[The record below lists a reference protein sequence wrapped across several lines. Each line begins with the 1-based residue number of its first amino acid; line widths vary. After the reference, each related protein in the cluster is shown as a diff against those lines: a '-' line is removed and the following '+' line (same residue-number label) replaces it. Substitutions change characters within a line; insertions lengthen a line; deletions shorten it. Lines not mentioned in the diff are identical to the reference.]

1 MKKVLFLLC
10 ILLACQRSFSQS
22 LSLFDIDESNYPLIK
37 AKLLT
42 SDTKGKQLRPEL
54 SDLTLIENGVK
65 RKIVNISCPKSVPL
79 SALSSVLVMDVSGSM
94 QVGQP
99 KITNMDL
106 AKRAA
111 STWVNSIPL
120 GACESAVASFDNVNY
135 MNQDF
140 TTNKSK
146 LQRAIDRLVPQ
157 GSTNYDAA
165 LITPMAGGLQVT
177 KSAKFQKVILL
188 FSDGLPSSD
197 PETSRIIEESKSQ
210 NCKIFCLSFGF
221 LAPKCMKDI
230 AEQTGGRYFE
240 EIKTLEQAEQV
251 ARIIFNETIGKS
263 ACSISW
269 ESSVGCLTQAG
280 NIQLT
285 WLNQISTANYVI
297 EKSKLA
303 SLIVNPSYVS
313 FGKVTPNKFKD
324 TTITLTALNADYI
337 VHKVT
342 NTSRFTFF
350 SVTDTTF
357 PMVIPKN
364 TSKSITLRFAPT
376 DSSWGY
382 PILQIETNFCT
393 SFISASGGF
402 PERKVQTLKLTK
414 PNGGEEFAIGSD
426 TIIAWSG
433 IAPSDS
439 VSLEYS
445 TDNGIKWQTITTK
458 ATNLQYI
465 WKDIPK
471 PASNQCKLMI
481 KQNGSTNSNL
491 VPGTQQH
498 DLLYSA
504 RHYDVVWSP
513 DGLKIAVVCNDD
525 KVRIW
530 DVSTGK
536 KVIECIGRGV
546 SWSPDGSRFVT
557 GGSTGPLVALWDY
570 ATKKVLQT
578 FNVSGSAVSWSP
590 NGLYIVAEVSAYSSG
605 GKASIF
611 DANTGAEIAK
621 IDAGGE
627 YYRDIEWSP
636 DSRRIA
642 TITMTSNNFYNYT
655 NIWDVKNWTK
665 LYSVGHPMN
674 KLVRT
679 VEWSP
684 DSRQFLTTA
693 YQDLSA
699 IIWNGATGAKLKT
712 LEAQSYVS
720 DAHWSPDGSK
730 IVTTSMYDSIAI
742 VWDSQKGIKL
752 YDLKHDNVLLYAK
765 WSADGFRISTSGSR
779 NYSTTIWST
788 AKRTKLF
795 TLLHTGSQAKDEDLS
810 HFWSPDGSRI
820 ATAYGWGL
828 TKVWFVGNE
837 PIQEDMSDSVFRI
850 VAPKAT
856 AIDVDLGQTIVG
868 TTKDTIVRNFILTKS
883 IHSCRIDSVYFRGKD
898 ASSFRLLSKTLPLIV
913 QSANGYT
920 AEFEFTPINEG
931 IHTAEIV
938 IITPFDT
945 LVQKLQAEG
954 VAQQVAILTGALDF
968 GEVELGKVS
977 NADTVVVKNLTG
989 KAIEISNVIQMGPDM
1004 SQFEIQ
1010 GGGLPFVLE
1019 ANQSRKLAVTF
1030 KPSHNGRTSGQ
1041 IGCVYNGVGSPL
1053 KTQLFGTGIGATVKV
1068 SDDSA
1073 FTDETKIFK
1082 IEISNVSSE
1091 KIASLGTNFEATIRF
1106 ESTVLSPINGADF
1119 WSSSDSTYMIIKGKV
1134 GSSTVVA
1141 QLPLIAHSGG
1151 VSETMVDIVQ
1161 AGLKDDLGNVVDYDF
1176 ETVSGKFTLL
1186 GVKVDTVTSVSELF
1200 NVTSPVSIKPNPA
1213 NENIELQY
1221 STHDS
1226 KSCQFTIVNLLG
1238 QPLYTTQLA
1247 PSQNG
1252 HKIIDVS
1259 YLPVGQYYAV
1269 FFAGTMNYTSIITI
1283 MK

>member
-1 MKKVLFLLC
+1 MKTVIFLLC
-10 ILLACQRSFSQS
+10 ILLTCQRSYSQS
-22 LSLFDIDESNYPLIK
+22 LSLFDIDVRNYPHIT

-42 SDTKGKQLRPEL
+42 SDSKGKQLRPEL
-54 SDLTLIENGVK
+54 SDLTLVENGVE
-65 RKIVNISCPKSVPL
+65 RKIVNISCPKPVPL

-94 QVGQP
+94 QEGQS

-106 AKRAA
+106 AKHAA
-111 STWVNSIPL
+111 RTWVNSIPL
-120 GACESAVASFDNVNY
+120 GACEIAVASFDNVNY

-140 TTNKSK
+140 TTSQRK
-146 LQRAIDRLVPQ
+146 LQSAIDGLEPQ
-157 GSTNYDAA
+157 GNTDYNAA

-177 KSAKFQKVILL
+177 KRAKHQKVVLL
-188 FSDGLPSSD
+188 FSDGLPSYD
-197 PETSRIIEESKSQ
+197 PETSLIIKEAKSQ
-210 NCKIFCLSFGF
+210 NCIIFCLSFGF
-221 LAPKCMKDI
+221 SAPKCMKDI

-251 ARIIFNETIGKS
+251 TRIIFNETIGQS
-263 ACSISW
+263 ACSIHW

-280 NIQLT
+280 NLQLT
-285 WLNQISTANYVI
+285 WLNQLSTANYVI
-297 EKSKLA
+297 DKSKLA
-303 SLIVNPSYVS
+303 SLIVTPGYVN
-313 FGKVTPNKFKD
+313 FGKVLPNKFKD
-324 TTITLTALNADYI
+324 TTITLTAQNADYI

-342 NTSRFTFF
+342 NTSRYTFF

-402 PERKVQTLKLTK
+402 PEKKVQTLKLTK

-426 TIIAWSG
+426 TIITWSG

-458 ATNLQYI
+458 AANLQYV

-471 PASNQCKLMI
+471 PASNQCKMII
-481 KQNGSTNSNL
+481 KQNGSTNSDQ

-504 RHYDVVWSP
+504 RHYDVVWCP
-513 DGLKIAVVCNDD
+513 DGLKIAVVSSDD

-536 KVIECIGRGV
+536 RVIECIGRGI

-570 ATKKVLQT
+570 ASKNVLQT

-590 NGLYIVAEVSAYSSG
+590 NGLYIAAEVSAYSSG

-611 DANTGAEIAK
+611 DANTGVEIAK

-627 YYRDIEWSP
+627 YFRDIEWSP

-642 TITMTSNNFYNYT
+642 TITMSGNTHSYT
-655 NIWDVKNWTK
+655 NVWEVKSWTK
-665 LYSVGHPMN
+665 LYAVGHPKN
-674 KLVRT
+674 GIVRT

-684 DSRQFLTTA
+684 DSRQLLTTA
-693 YQDLSA
+693 YKDLSA
-699 IIWNGATGAKLKT
+699 ITWNASTGVKLKT
-712 LEAQSYVS
+712 LEIQSYVN

-730 IVTTSMYDSIAI
+730 IVTASMYDSIAI
-742 VWDSQKGIKL
+742 VWDSQKGTKL
-752 YDLKHDNVLLYAK
+752 YELKHDNVLMQAK
-765 WSADGFRISTSGSR
+765 WSADGFRISTSGTR
-779 NYSTTIWST
+779 NYSTTVWST

-795 TLLHTGSQAKDEDLS
+795 TLLHTGSQARDEDLS

-820 ATAYGWGL
+820 ASAYGWGL

-868 TTKDTIVRNFILTKS
+868 SSKDTIVQNFIITKS
-883 IHSCRIDSVYFRGKD
+883 IHSCRIDSIHFRGKD
-898 ASSFRLLSKTLPLIV
+898 ASSFRLLSKKPPLII

-920 AEFEFTPINEG
+920 AEFEFTPQYEG
-931 IHTAEIV
+931 IYTAEIV
-938 IITPFDT
+938 IITPNDT

-968 GEVELGKVS
+968 GEVELGNES
-977 NADTVVVKNLTG
+977 TADTIVVKNLSG
-989 KAIEISNVIQMGPDM
+989 KALEIKNVIQMGPDM
-1004 SQFEIQ
+1004 SQFEIF
-1010 GGGLPFVLE
+1010 GGLTSFVLE
-1019 ANQSRKLAVTF
+1019 PDQSRKLSVKF
-1030 KPSHNGRTSGQ
+1030 KPRHGGRTSAQ
-1041 IGCVYNGVGSPL
+1041 IGFEYNGVGSPL
-1053 KTQLFGTGIGATVKV
+1053 KTQLFGNGIGAILKI

-1073 FTDETKIFK
+1073 FTDETKLFK
-1082 IEISNVSSE
+1082 INIGNLSPD
-1091 KIASLGTNFEATIRF
+1091 KIATLGTNFETTIRF
-1106 ESTVLSPINGADF
+1106 ESTVLSPINGTDF
-1119 WSSSDSTYMIIKGKV
+1119 WSRGDSTYMMVKGEL
-1134 GSSTVVA
+1134 GTSSVLA
-1141 QLPLIAHSGG
+1141 QIPLTAHSGG
-1151 VSETMVDIVQ
+1151 ASETMIDIVKME
-1161 AGLKDDLGNVVDYDF
+1161 LKDKAGKIVDYDF
-1176 ETVSGKFTLL
+1176 ETESGKFTLL
-1186 GVKVDTVTSVSELF
+1186 GVKIDTVS
-1200 NVTSPVSIKPNPA
+1200 NVIDLSNVASLISIKPNPA
-1213 NENIELQY
+1213 NENIELEY
-1221 STHDS
+1221 STQDS
-1226 KSCQFTIVNLLG
+1226 KSCQFTIMNLLG
-1238 QPLYTTQLA
+1238 QPLYTTPLV

-1252 HKIIDVS
+1252 HKSIDVR
-1259 YLPVGQYYAV
+1259 YLPIGQYYV
-1269 FFAGTMNYTSIITI
+1269 IFIAGTMHYTGIITI